1 MTHAFIGLM
10 VLYRLTEGDAKA
22 TNIRREDARQNR
34 EKMREERPGFQAHV
48 GSNIHVDESD
58 HIGLMVP
65 MVITHVWPHGPT
77 GAVNGQAF
85 LDGNDS
91 LWVTSVEEGD
101 QPGQWE
107 AITDG

>member
-10 VLYRLTEGDAKA
+10 VLYRLTAADASQINK
-22 TNIRREDARQNR
+22 RREDFRQNAVST
-34 EKMREERPGFQAHV
+34 PVFAHV
-48 GSNIHVDESD
+48 GNVVSEAER
-58 HIGLMVP
+58 VP
-65 MVITHVWPHGPT
+65 MIITQVWPNEFGP
-77 GAVNGQAF
+77 GHSGINGQAF

-107 AITDG
+107 AIMDG

>member
-1 MTHAFIGLM
+1 MTYAFIGQM
-10 VLYRLTEGDAKA
+10 VLYRLTAADAKA
-22 TNIRREDARQNR
+22 TNMRREDARQNR

-48 GSNIHVDESD
+48 GNMVSEGDF
-58 HIGLMVP
+58 VP
-65 MVITHVWPHGPT
+65 MIFTKSSH

-91 LWVTSVEEGD
+91 LWVVDATEGD

>member
-1 MTHAFIGLM
+1 MTYAFIGLM

-22 TNIRREDARQNR
+22 TNARRADALNNR

-48 GSNIHVDESD
+48 GNKVGVGDR
-58 HIGLMVP
+58 VP
-65 MVITHVWPHGPT
+65 MIVTAVWDGD
-77 GAVNGQAF
+77 VNGQAF

-91 LWVTSVEEGD
+91 LWVVNVQEGD

-107 AITDG
+107 AITNG

>member
-10 VLYRLTEGDAKA
+10 VLYRLTADEARA
-22 TNIRREDARQNR
+22 TNMRREHASQIR
-34 EKMREERPGFQAHV
+34 EKMRKERPGFQAHV
-48 GSNIHVDESD
+48 GNSVGEGDRI
-58 HIGLMVP
+58 P
-65 MVITHVWPHGPT
+65 MIVTFFHQRFID
-77 GAVNGQAF
+77 GQAF
-85 LDGNDS
+85 FNGNDS

>member
-10 VLYRLTEGDAKA
+10 VLYRVTEEEALA
-22 TNIRREDARQNR
+22 TNKRREDARQNI

-48 GSNIHVDESD
+48 GNLVSE
-58 HIGLMVP
+58 GERVP
-65 MVITHVWPHGPT
+65 MIITQVWPNEFGPDRHG
-77 GAVNGQAF
+77 VNGQAF

-101 QPGQWE
+101 LPGQWE
-107 AITDG
+107 PITDG

>member
-1 MTHAFIGLM
+1 MTHAFIGRM
-10 VLYRLTEGDAKA
+10 VLYRLTAADARA

-48 GSNIHVDESD
+48 GNVVQEGDSVA
-58 HIGLMVP
+58 MVL
-65 MVITHVWPHGPT
+65 TKASH
-77 GAVNGQAF
+77 GAVNGHAF
-85 LDGNDS
+85 LDGSDS
-91 LWVTSVEEGD
+91 LWVVAVAEGD

>member
-1 MTHAFIGLM
+1 MTHVFIGLM
-10 VLYRLTEGDAKA
+10 VLYRLTHDDALA
-22 TNIRREDARQNR
+22 TNIRREDARQNV

-48 GSNIHVDESD
+48 GNQVSNGER
-58 HIGLMVP
+58 VP
-65 MVITHVWPHGPT
+65 MIITQVWPNEFGPNHHG
-77 GAVNGQAF
+77 VNGQAF

-101 QPGQWE
+101 LPGQWE

>member
-10 VLYRLTEGDAKA
+10 VLYRPTEEQALGMNK
-22 TNIRREDARQNR
+22 RREDARQNR

-48 GSNIHVDESD
+48 GNPINWGER
-58 HIGLMVP
+58 VP
-65 MVITHVWPHGPT
+65 MIITQVWPNEFGPNHHG
-77 GAVNGQAF
+77 VNGQAF
-85 LDGNDS
+85 LDGSDS

-107 AITDG
+107 AITDR